1 MNVFV
6 LEGHLPYEGSTVL
19 GVYATRGDAVAA
31 ALTYDRADG
40 EEQFPIRY
48 HYLVNEVVLGAPAR
62 PRTLE
67 GDDIEVD

>member
-6 LEGHLPYEGSTVL
+6 LEGYLPYEGSTVL
-19 GVYATRGDAVAA
+19 GVYASYREAVEAA
-31 ALTYDRADG
+31 QAYDQADR
-40 EEQFPIRY
+40 EEQYPVRY

-62 PRTLE
+62 GRTLE